1 MNQTDKRIK
10 AAFDAVKMPA
20 HLKAATLASIEAQ
33 RTNAEA
39 TDATFTPTAPADTE
53 AAAIDHGVPPEFIAI
68 PGSKNPGTSLGPKSQ
83 RPASRKHRFSG
94 MGQRIGL
101 AVAACLCLLMIG
113 VGGYTVYD
121 TETAYIDIDVNP
133 SVELGVNCFDIVV
146 STRAYNEDG
155 QRALD
160 HASLTGKRYEEALQL
175 LLQSE
180 EAIGYIGE
188 DSFVAVNIASG
199 NQGQVT
205 NLEGSSATCI
215 QRTPVQNYSCSQMTK
230 AEHLAAQDKGM
241 GMGKYRAYLI
251 LHDLDPA
258 ITPEE
263 CSLMSMRELRDRIAA
278 LGGTTENLGQGQG
291 QGSAQGNANGQGQGS
306 GQGQGQGQGNA
317 NANGQGPGSGQGNG
331 QAAAV
336 DTEGGSAGQGKGQGG
351 SNGQGN
357 GQGRG
362 NGQGNGG
369 QRGNGQNQ

>member
-33 RTNAEA
+33 RTNAA
-39 TDATFTPTAPADTE
+39 SPTDAAPAATE
-53 AAAIDHGVPPEFIAI
+53 AASIDHGVPPEFIAI

-160 HASLTGKRYEEALQL
+160 HVSLTGKRYEEALQL

-199 NQGQVT
+199 NQNQVT
-205 NLEGSSATCI
+205 NLEGSSASCI

-263 CSLMSMRELRDRIAA
+263 CSLMSMRELRDRITA
-278 LGGTTENLGQGQG
+278 LGGTTETLGQGQG
-291 QGSAQGNANGQGQGS
+291 GGNGQGNGNGQGQGQGS
-306 GQGQGQGQGNA
+306 GQGKGSGQGQGN
-317 NANGQGPGSGQGNG
+317 NNGAGQGNG

-336 DTEGGSAGQGKGQGG
+336 DTEGGSAGQGNGQG
-351 SNGQGN
+351 NGNGNGN

-369 QRGNGQNQ
+369 QRGNGQN